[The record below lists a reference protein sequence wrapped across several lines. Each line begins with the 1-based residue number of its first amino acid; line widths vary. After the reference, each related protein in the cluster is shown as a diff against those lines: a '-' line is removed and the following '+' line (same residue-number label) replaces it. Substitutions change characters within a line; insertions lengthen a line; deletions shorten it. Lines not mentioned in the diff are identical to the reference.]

1 MSDLLEQLQ
10 GEIDRERLMETV
22 RTMTE
27 RFPYRL
33 AGSACCADAAGYVTR
48 RMEELGMDCQ
58 CQEFYTYNSAP
69 LASSVQIM
77 EPVQKRLDSLPCGH
91 IRSTAAEGEDFEL
104 VYVGDGARESYRGK
118 DVRGKMVLV
127 EVSYAPPVPEKACI
141 AVEMGAAGIMC
152 MNWGNDEEVICH
164 RALKSVWGNPTEQS
178 FPQIP
183 DLVGVGVTRLA
194 GLELR
199 ELCRKGRVVVH
210 VKALADRTW
219 SKVQQPHGVIR
230 GNGRSDEFLLLASH
244 LDAWQPG
251 VTCNATGNATALE
264 LCRVLS
270 AHREELD
277 RDVHVVFWNGHEIA
291 EAAGSTWFVDHH
303 WELLNQKCIA
313 YIHADSTGVSQTEVL
328 EIKISGELAG
338 FARQSAADWPDEK
351 LRMMSLKKIGDMS
364 TMGIGIP
371 ALCQRIAFSRQAM
384 EAAHGATLGWWN
396 HTCRDSLDKCSPDTL
411 YQDTVIHA
419 KLICGL
425 LNTPILPYA
434 FSEKLSGI
442 ACTVDRLAGDC
453 QAHLDLSDLQQAIR
467 TTRELVQAAED
478 RRDSLTA
485 EQIPV
490 FNDFVKAVSR
500 HLTNIFQT
508 YAEKYGQ
515 DRYGFYKLAADIPLL
530 ADLERLGELDPSGLE
545 YGLVETQLVRN
556 KNRILDGLKNIC
568 DLARLTI
575 LVLAQKEA
583 GQ

>member
-1 MSDLLEQLQ
+1 MSDLWEQLR
-10 GEIDRERLMETV
+10 GEISRERLMETV
-22 RTMTE
+22 HSMTE

-33 AGSACCADAAGYVTR
+33 AGSPCCADAAKYVTQ
-48 RMEELGMDCQ
+48 RMAELGMECECQ
-58 CQEFYTYNSAP
+58 QFYTYNSHPAE
-69 LASSVQIM
+69 SSVRIL
-77 EPVQKRLDSLPCGH
+77 EPVQKTLDSLPCGH
-91 IRSTAAEGEDFEL
+91 IRSTAPAGEDFEL
-104 VYVGDGARESYRGK
+104 VYVGDGAKESYQGK

-152 MNWGNDEEVICH
+152 MNWGNDEEAICH

-194 GLELR
+194 GLELK
-199 ELCRKGRVVVH
+199 ELCQKDRVVVH

-219 SKVQQPHGVIR
+219 SKVQQPHGIIR
-230 GNGRSDEFLLLASH
+230 GNGKSDEFLLLASH

-251 VTCNATGNATALE
+251 VTCNATGNATTLE

-270 AHREELD
+270 AHREALD
-277 RDVHVVFWNGHEIA
+277 RDIHVVFWNGHEIA

-303 WELLNQKCIA
+303 WDLLNQKCIA
-313 YIHADSTGVSQTEVL
+313 YIHVDSTGVSQTEVL
-328 EIKISGELAG
+328 EIKISEELAG
-338 FARQSAADWPDEK
+338 FARRNAADWPDEK
-351 LRMMSLKKIGDMS
+351 LRIMSLKKIGDMS

-371 ALCQRIAFSRQAM
+371 ALCQRIAFTKQAM

-396 HTCRDSLDKCSPDTL
+396 HTCQDGLDKCSPDTL

-419 KLICGL
+419 ALICGL
-425 LNTPILPYA
+425 LNSPVLPYEFA
-434 FSEKLSGI
+434 GKLSGI
-442 ACTVDRLAGDC
+442 AHAVDQLAGAYH
-453 QAHLDLSDLQQAIR
+453 AHLDFTDLQQAIR
-467 TTRELVQAAED
+467 RTQELVQEAEA
-478 RRDSLTA
+478 RRNSLTA

-490 FNDFVKAVSR
+490 YNDFVKAVSR

-515 DRYGFYKLAADIPLL
+515 DRYGFYKLSADIPLL
-530 ADLERLGELDPSGLE
+530 SDLTRLPELDPASLE

-568 DLARLTI
+568 DLARLTK
-575 LVLAQKEA
+575 LVLTPKEVRS
-583 GQ
+583 